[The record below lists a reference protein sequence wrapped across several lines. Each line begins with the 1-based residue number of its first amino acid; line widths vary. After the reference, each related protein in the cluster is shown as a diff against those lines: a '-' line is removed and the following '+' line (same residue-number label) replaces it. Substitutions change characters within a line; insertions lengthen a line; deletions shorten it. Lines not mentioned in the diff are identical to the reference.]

1 MKNHKVSIVI
11 VTYNAKSFIKT
22 AIESVS
28 KQTYTNIEL
37 VIIDGN
43 SSDGTVDILKNSN
56 EIAFWLSEPDV
67 GIYDAMNKGI
77 KYATGEWIVF
87 LGADDVFY
95 DSKSISSVFEDEID
109 CQNFDF
115 IYGNVWLKKSKRIM
129 GGSRDL
135 CSLIENNIPHQAI
148 FYNRR
153 VFDIVGKFNQRY
165 SILGD
170 YDFNIRLFSNP
181 KIKSKYVDK
190 ILGIFDQSGVSGK
203 MIDSNFFKD
212 YLAFSQKLAR
222 DFNKPILSKKFLF
235 FTGLNYLLYYRF
247 KIGLRYLI
255 KAFSCKQNN
264 FFYLILFAYILI
276 RVALFGKKT
285 VYR

>member
-1 MKNHKVSIVI
+1 MKNPKVSIII
-11 VTYNAKSFIKT
+11 VTYNAKSVIKN
-22 AIESVS
+22 AIESVG
-28 KQTYTNIEL
+28 KQTYANTEL
-37 VIIDGN
+37 IIIDGN
-43 SSDGTVDILKNSN
+43 SSDGTIEVLKNSN

-77 KYATGEWIVF
+77 KFATGEWIVF

-109 CQNFDF
+109 YQNFDF

-129 GGSRDL
+129 GGSRDI

-148 FYNRR
+148 FFNRR

-170 YDFNIRLFSNP
+170 YDLNIRIFSNP
-181 KIKSKYVDK
+181 IIKSKYVDK
-190 ILGIFDQSGVSGK
+190 ILGIFDQSGVSGR
-203 MIDSNFFKD
+203 MIDGNFFKD
-212 YLAFSQKLAR
+212 YLAFSQKLAT

-235 FTGLNYLLYYRF
+235 FTGLNYLLNYKF
-247 KIGLRYLI
+247 EIGLRYLI
-255 KAFSCKQNN
+255 KAFSSRQKN
-264 FFYLILFAYILI
+264 FFYLILFGYIII
-276 RVALFGKKT
+276 RVILFGKNT
-285 VYR
+285 VYK